1 MSRETAS
8 AARTAAKK
16 KPMHANTVPDSEKS
30 LLAAALEELNTDPAA
45 VKAAL
50 IGFDAEW
57 LTVTG
62 ATEVLASIMACAKA
76 GTPHMADV
84 TAHIRRQKHIG
95 KPGVEAARNLLID
108 CATQI
113 NKSPQAYRLG
123 LHRYANQVEAAYR
136 QRVTLAHAND
146 IAAKAAAGT
155 VDVSDVDLLSQ
166 EAERLKAVLE
176 RRVGPT
182 RRLVLVPVSEIE
194 SSPVNW
200 LWPQRVVGDG
210 LTIVTGPVGNTKS
223 LFTIDCAARVSLGAQ
238 WPDGTGH
245 ATQGSVILFGAEDDA
260 GKIVRP
266 RLEAAGA
273 DLSRVLVCQGAT
285 SGDDDDAATVVLESH
300 ITQLRAALDA
310 KPDCRLIVFDP
321 LPDYVAADENNS
333 AEVRAAL
340 MPLARLAQEKNV
352 AVLAVLHQNKKNDL
366 TAVQRIGGSGAFAQI
381 ARTVLAIGDHPEDD
395 AADADRRRVMLVA
408 KNNYGEKSV
417 GQAYRLRKRTSGDV
431 CIEWI
436 AGTVSMDAD
445 ALCRRPNGGREHDER
460 RSDAVEALRQHLAS
474 GPAPAA
480 TVSTAM
486 KDAGFGR
493 RQIEHACD
501 ALNVV
506 KEKQRDGWHWRLPE
520 RTSPLASTHIE
531 PHEEFAAFGPDDEAM
546 VGQWWPTPNG

>member
-1 MSRETAS
+1 MSGQTTP
-8 AARTAAKK
+8 AARTVAKR
-16 KPMHANTVPDSEKS
+16 KPTHANTVPDSEKS
-30 LLAAALEELNTDPAA
+30 LIAAALEELKNNPAV

-50 IGFDAEW
+50 SGFDTEW
-57 LTVTG
+57 LTVEG
-62 ATEVLASIMACAKA
+62 AADALASIVSCAKA
-76 GTPHMADV
+76 GTPHSADV
-84 TAHIRRQKHIG
+84 TSHIRSRQKQIG
-95 KPGVEAARNLLID
+95 KPGVDAATNLLID
-108 CATQI
+108 CASKIAT
-113 NKSPQAYRLG
+113 SPQAYRLG
-123 LHRYANQVEAAYR
+123 LDRYANDVEAAHR

-155 VDVSDVDLLSQ
+155 IDVSDVDLLSQ

-176 RRVGPT
+176 RRGGAT

-223 LFTIDCAARVSLGAQ
+223 LFTIDCAARVSLGAP

-260 GKIVRP
+260 GKIVKP

-285 SGDDDDAATVVLESH
+285 SGDDDNAAAVVLEHH
-300 ITQLRAALDA
+300 IAQLRAALDA

-340 MPLARLAQEKNV
+340 IPLARLAQEKNV

-395 AADADRRRVMLVA
+395 AADAERRRVMLVA

-417 GQAYRLRKRTSGDV
+417 GQGYRLRKRGNGNV

-436 AGTVSMDAD
+436 AGTLTMDAD
-445 ALCRRPNGGREHDER
+445 ALARRPNGGREHDEKR
-460 RSDAVEALRQHLAS
+460 GEAVDALREQLAS
-474 GPAPAA
+474 GSASAA
-480 TVSTAM
+480 TINTM
-486 KDAGFGR
+486 MRDAGFGR
-493 RQIEHACD
+493 RQIDRAAD
-501 ALNVV
+501 SLNVV
-506 KEKQRDGWHWRLPE
+506 KEKQRDGWYWRLPAKS
-520 RTSPLASTHIE
+520 SPLTSDYVE
-531 PHEEFAAFGPDDEAM
+531 PHAEFAAFDHEPGVPDR
-546 VGQWWPTPNG
+546 WR

>member
-1 MSRETAS
+1 MAAVASRRRGKAVAELAS
-8 AARTAAKK
+8 
-16 KPMHANTVPDSEKS
+16 VPECEKS
-30 LLAAALEELNTDPAA
+30 LVTAALEELVNDAPAA
-45 VKAAL
+45 SAVLAGVDL
-50 IGFDAEW
+50 QW
-57 LTVTG
+57 LTLP
-62 ATEVLASIMACAKA
+62 ACDEVLSAVIACAKA
-76 GTPHMADV
+76 GAPTITDV
-84 TAHIRRQKHIG
+84 TSHIRRREKQIG
-95 KPGVEAARNLLID
+95 TPGVEAARNLLAD
-108 CATQI
+108 CAKQI
-113 NKSPQAYRLG
+113 HLSPQAYRLG
-123 LHRYANQVEAAYR
+123 LRRYINEVEAAYR
-136 QRVTLAHAND
+136 QRLTAGYAAD
-146 IAAKAAAGT
+146 IASRAIDGT
-155 VDVSDVDLLSQ
+155 LDVSDIDLLSQ
-166 EAERLKAVLE
+166 EAERLRAVLE
-176 RRVGPT
+176 RRDGVARG
-182 RRLVLVPVSEIE
+182 LVLVPVSEIE
-194 SSPVNW
+194 RSPINW

-223 LFTIDCAARVSLGAQ
+223 LFTIDIAARVSLAAK
-238 WPDGTGH
+238 WPDGAGH
-245 ATQGSVILFGAEDDA
+245 APQGSVILFGAEDDA

-273 DLSRVLVCQGAT
+273 DITRVMVCEG
-285 SGDDDDAATVVLESH
+285 AATGGHNDEAAAVLLEHH
-300 ITQLRAALDA
+300 ISQLRAALDA
-310 KPDCRLIVFDP
+310 RPDCRLIVFDP

-366 TAVQRIGGSGAFAQI
+366 TAVQRIGGSSAFAQI

-395 AADADRRRVMLVA
+395 AADGDRRRVMLVA

-474 GPAPAA
+474 GSAA
-480 TVSTAM
+480 AAVSTAM

-520 RTSPLASTHIE
+520 RTSPLTSSHVE
-531 PHEEFAAFGPDDEAM
+531 PHEEFAAFTVEDDAIPDR
-546 VGQWWPTPNG
+546 WR